1 MAEPETSVQSLEDVS
16 RMLRDL
22 NDDLENML
30 EKMETLS
37 VRTTEMAYDMVVLRT
52 NPALAQSMK
61 RLEDAF
67 FKCREEIEKNWQEML
82 EETKQKTKPEPEANT
97 D

>member
-1 MAEPETSVQSLEDVS
+1 MAEPDTSVQSSEDVS

-22 NDDLENML
+22 DNDLENML
-30 EKMETLS
+30 EKMEKLS
-37 VRTTEMAYDMVVLRT
+37 VRTTQMAYDMVVLRT

-67 FKCREEIEKNWQEML
+67 FKCREEIEKNWQEMVV
-82 EETKQKTKPEPEANT
+82 ETKPKPEPEGNT